1 MISKIFLVVL
11 TFTLHFVAVQPLKYA
26 LLGQTVSLTPEMKTF
41 SKEMDILWKHNGDKV
56 VHFNGNEEKVYN
68 PFEGRVTLDWHS
80 AELQITDLRYED
92 SGDYEL
98 EVFMNRKMHRFSFEL
113 KVIDK
118 VSKPTISCEMKE
130 GANSDQSGKQA
141 TLMCS
146 AESRQSESLM
156 KFEWSSRGTK
166 RPGPNLTISLGDQ
179 HDDEEYSCSVTNP
192 LSNNTT
198 TFTARDCYPG
208 TDSAGT
214 VVGIVFAVIAV
225 LVLVGLGFWFWK
237 LRQRRERGKFL
248 SERKTFY
255 I

>member
-1 MISKIFLVVL
+1 MIPKIFLVVL

-56 VHFNGNEEKVYN
+56 VHFNGNEEYVFN

-92 SGDYEL
+92 SGEYEL
-98 EVFMNRKMHRFSFEL
+98 EVFMSSALQRFNFRL

-166 RPGPNLTISLGDQ
+166 RPGQNLTISLGDQ

-192 LSNNTT
+192 LSNNMTR
-198 TFTARDCYPG
+198 FTARDCYPG
-208 TDSAGT
+208 TNSTGT
-214 VVGIVFAVIAV
+214 VVGIVICCHCCPGSDGFGT
-225 LVLVGLGFWFWK
+225 LVL
-237 LRQRRERGKFL
+237 EA
-248 SERKTFY
+248 KTKT
-255 I
+255 